1 MYHSSNMSA
10 RAPFPY
16 LNLVWEMTR
25 GEIKLRDQG
34 TALGFLWTLLHPA
47 LMFMVLYGLFSKWVG
62 KFVGDYMVYLLVG
75 LVLWNFFQKAT
86 IYALSSFRRFR
97 GTVLNYRFPREIV
110 VFASVGAVVWSSTME
125 LCVLMAVVTALG
137 HRPHAAWLFL
147 PALLVLECVL
157 VVGIGLFLAVWS
169 VEYQDLERIWDVLTS
184 ALFYLTPIFYPLE
197 IISADKRFL
206 LDYNPLARIIGAF
219 RACVISGA
227 APDPAVFLVL
237 LAGGLA
243 LCAAGV
249 ALLRRRQYALAD
261 KLLV

>member
-1 MYHSSNMSA
+1 MPSRPS
-10 RAPFPY
+10 FPY

-34 TALGFLWTLLHPA
+34 TALGFLWTLLHPG
-47 LMFMVLYGLFSKWVG
+47 LMFAVLYGLFAKWVG
-62 KFVGDYMVYLLVG
+62 RMVDSYILYLLVG

-86 IYALSSFRRFR
+86 TYALGSFRRFR

-110 VFASVGAVVWSSTME
+110 VLASIGAVLWSSLME
-125 LCVLMAVVTALG
+125 LCVLMAVVIALG
-137 HRPHAAWLFL
+137 QPPRAAWLLL
-147 PALLVLECVL
+147 PMLLTLEIIL
-157 VVGIGLFLAVWS
+157 VIGLGLFLAVWS
-169 VEYQDLERIWDVLTS
+169 VEYQDLERIWDVTTS

-197 IISADKRFL
+197 IISADKQFL
-206 LDYNPLARIIGAF
+206 LRLNPLTRIIAAF
-219 RACVISGA
+219 RDCIVLGRAPNA
-227 APDPAVFLVL
+227 AVCLLL

-243 LCAAGV
+243 LCVAGV